1 MLFGIAAAVLFGT
14 FVLYFWG
21 NLRHNIHM
29 MQLNSYYHERFMRG
43 AASRSGRRARLILPA
58 CTVVCAL
65 LVSLGIYLPIPLFL
79 YLILSAAVFMT
90 LRVARKKNTEIKPL
104 VYTWRVKRLLVS
116 ASGICAV
123 FLLLLRVV
131 FRQAFWWALPFWLAY
146 LNTAAYLVAAAA
158 NAVNNPLEKRIA
170 DSFVRDA
177 KSLLAEHPGLKV
189 VGITGSYGKT
199 STKNILNQLLS
210 LDFQVLAT
218 PESYNTTMG
227 VVRTI
232 REKLTAAHQVFIVEM
247 GAKKPGDIKEIC
259 DIVEPSMGI
268 LSSIGEM
275 HLDTFKNLDNIR
287 RTKFELA
294 RAVGQKGLM
303 LLNYDNELI
312 SGTKLSQPVV
322 RYGLRNEDESRE
334 LDVWAE
340 GVESGPSGSRFDLR
354 FAGGETI
361 SCRTGLLGTLNVLNI
376 VAAAAAAVRL
386 GLAPERLNQMIGR
399 LEPVAHRL
407 QLLPAWSGINII
419 DDAYNANPEGAK
431 QALETLGGFPGY
443 RVLITPGMVE
453 LGDREEELNRV
464 LGGQAAACCD
474 YIVIVGKNRATAI
487 AEGAKGAGYEDNK
500 IYQAANIH
508 EALAK
513 ARSLAVSL
521 SEEEGPMTVLLE
533 NDLPD
538 NFF

>member
-79 YLILSAAVFMT
+79 YLILSAAVFLA

-487 AEGAKGAGYEDNK
+487 AEGAKGAGYEENK

>member
-14 FVLYFWG
+14 FVLCFWG

-123 FLLLLRVV
+123 FLLLLRVI

-146 LNTAAYLVAAAA
+146 LNTAAYLVVAAA

-487 AEGAKGAGYEDNK
+487 AEGAKGAGYEENK